1 MSVISRRNV
10 QKIRSLTL
18 IVVGVFL
25 IGASI
30 ADAAEPRTR
39 TSRIEKRQQLDA
51 EKLKTAQDDAK
62 NIDTA
67 LTKLLTNVNEQNYPD
82 KKDNAIT
89 AEVLKTTIK
98 SLKSFDENAQCQY
111 FMLQAWNDCFTGD
124 KDRALKGSMKA
135 YKTNPRNNDAKLTHT
150 AMAILNNKTPVK
162 IDPEKTKT
170 TSRQRGSSRTRS
182 RQPAGRHM
190 EGTMGPGYDMGMGQ
204 PMGPGYGM
212 GARTASHL
220 TTAGSGDILQFDADA
235 LSVELLSETIKPM
248 QVDCLNATVFS
259 YSPQDT
265 TLCAMIWSMGLE
277 KDSPS
282 TETTETTETGNG
294 IADPNDAEKKRQQ
307 KRQQKKSE
315 IQRLAGPMDTMG
327 LMPIGPMG
335 PMGLMGNRNL
345 NPNQNDPMLRQM
357 DAFGKLFADNFD
369 NYATQFVAVNIDKS
383 KKARSEVLKEA
394 MKNPWPWAQ
403 VVANGQAEKVGMKIP
418 DTPEGL
424 RTAIL
429 VIADSTGSVRYAGPA
444 EGFLAPL
451 LLNDLAPTSQA
462 PAKRKTFSVKP
473 IKKET
478 AQAGKIKAKKV
489 QDEEYFDPQA
499 EKLLEN
505 AKGFIKIGRFTT
517 YKKGINMCR
526 QVINDYPN
534 TRYEQQ
540 ARDIL
545 RRVPEGHRKK
555 YRITDAD
562 LGL

>member
-10 QKIRSLTL
+10 KKIRSLTL
-18 IVVGVFL
+18 VSLGIFL

-30 ADAAEPRTR
+30 ASAAEPGTR
-39 TSRIEKRQQLDA
+39 ISNAEKRQQLDA
-51 EKLKTAQDDAK
+51 EKAQAAQEHAKTIDAALSHLLK
-62 NIDTA
+62 
-67 LTKLLTNVNEQNYPD
+67 NVNEQQYPD
-82 KKDNAIT
+82 SKSNALTTEI
-89 AEVLKTTIK
+89 LKTTIK
-98 SLKSFDENAQCQY
+98 SVKSLDENVQCQY
-111 FMLQAWNDCFTGD
+111 YMLQAWNDCFTGD
-124 KDRALKGSMKA
+124 KERALKGSMKA
-135 YKTNPRNNDAKLTHT
+135 YKTNPKNNDAKLTHI
-150 AMAILNNKTPVK
+150 AMATLNNKTPIK
-162 IDPEKTKT
+162 IDPEKTNT
-170 TSRQRGSSRTRS
+170 TSKQRGSSRTRS
-182 RQPAGRHM
+182 RQPARRPIG
-190 EGTMGPGYDMGMGQ
+190 GIVGPVGMGMGESMEE

-212 GARTASHL
+212 GARTASHS
-220 TTAGSGDILQFDADA
+220 TTASSGNILRLDTDS
-235 LSVELLSETIKPM
+235 LSDKLLSETIEPM

-259 YSPQDT
+259 YNPQDT
-265 TLCAMIWSMGLE
+265 TLCAMVWALGLE

-282 TETTETTETGNG
+282 TEKGEGS
-294 IADPNDAEKKRQQ
+294 ADPNDAEKKR
-307 KRQQKKSE
+307 KKKKPE
-315 IQRLAGPMDTMG
+315 IQRAPDPMGYMD
-327 LMPIGPMG
+327 PMG
-335 PMGLMGNRNL
+335 PMGSMGPMGNRNL

-369 NYATQFVAVNIDKS
+369 NYSTQFVAVNIDKS
-383 KKARSEVLKEA
+383 KKARSEVLKET

-403 VVANGQAEKVGMKIP
+403 IVGNEHTEKVGIEIP

-429 VIADSTGSVRYAGPA
+429 IIADSTGSVRYAGPA

-451 LLNDLAPTSQA
+451 MIHDLAPRSQA

-478 AQAGKIKAKKV
+478 AQAGKTKAEKV
-489 QDEEYFDPQA
+489 SEEEEYFNPQA

-534 TRYEQQ
+534 TKYEQQ
-540 ARDIL
+540 AREIL
-545 RRVPEGHRKK
+545 RRVPEHQRKK
-555 YRITDAD
+555 YRITDED